1 MPLNELREPSVSIA
15 GACMRFD
22 GASFYA
28 PQTKIL
34 ERVTKDDMKCG
45 DSIDFSMVSS
55 PNRVL
60 TPAEKTLENV
70 HFVFCNYFQI
80 FVWEA

>member
-15 GACMRFD
+15 GACMHFD

-34 ERVTKDDMKCG
+34 ERRK
-45 DSIDFSMVSS
+45 
-55 PNRVL
+55 
-60 TPAEKTLENV
+60 
-70 HFVFCNYFQI
+70 I
-80 FVWEA
+80 FGPDIL